1 MKTGVRVPR
10 KETTTQKRMDE
21 KTRLALPGHMAML
34 AANIMWGL
42 MAPVSKEALNYF
54 ADNGVSPVVLP
65 AFRMAGATVCFWLM
79 SAMSRHERV
88 AKAEMPLILLG
99 GLLSVAFNQN
109 LFICGIAY
117 TSPVDASV
125 VTTMLP
131 IITMLLA
138 AAILGEPITGLKAG
152 GVATGTAGAI
162 LLVMSNGDGLTFDKS
177 HALGDAMCLGAQLSF
192 ALYLVL
198 CKRVMS
204 KYSPVTLMKWMF
216 LSATVVTMPFSGPS
230 MTDISWG
237 EVPMAV
243 WGEVAYVVFIG
254 TVMTFFLVPIGQRL
268 LRPTV
273 VSSYNYI
280 QPVVSAAVSLMLG
293 LATFGWVKGAAVALV
308 FSGVLMVSRSR
319 AKSDSI
325 KTKE

>member
-1 MKTGVRVPR
+1 
-10 KETTTQKRMDE
+10 
-21 KTRLALPGHMAML
+21 ML
-34 AANIMWGL
+34 SANIMWGL
-42 MAPVSKEALNYF
+42 MAPISKEALNYF
-54 ADNGVSPVVLP
+54 ATAGVSPAVLP
-65 AFRMAGATVCFWLM
+65 AMRMIGATVCFWLL
-79 SAMSRHERV
+79 SLLTRHESVERRD
-88 AKAEMPLILLG
+88 MPLILLG

-152 GVATGTAGAI
+152 GVGIGTAGAI
-162 LLVMSNGDGLTFDKS
+162 LLVMSNGDGLTFDAS
-177 HALGDAMCLGAQLSF
+177 HAIGDAMCLGAQLSF

-198 CKRVMS
+198 CKRVMG

-216 LSATVVTMPFSGPS
+216 LSATVVTLPFSGPS
-230 MTDISWG
+230 LAGIDAAQ
-237 EVPMAV
+237 VPPAV
-243 WGEVAYVVFIG
+243 WGEVAYVVFVG

-273 VSSYNYI
+273 VSSYNYV
-280 QPVVSAAVSLMLG
+280 QPVVSAIASLFLG
-293 LATFGWVKGAAVALV
+293 LATFGWVKGLAVALV
-308 FSGVLMVSRSR
+308 FSGVMMVSRSR
-319 AKSDSI
+319 AKGD
-325 KTKE
+325 KK

>member
-1 MKTGVRVPR
+1 
-10 KETTTQKRMDE
+10 MDS
-21 KTRLALPGHMAML
+21 KTRRALPGHAAVL

-54 ADNGVSPVVLP
+54 AQCGVSPAVLP
-65 AFRMAGATVCFWLM
+65 AMRMIGATACFWLL
-79 SAMSRHERV
+79 SLFTRKESVERGDF
-88 AKAEMPLILLG
+88 PLLLLG

-109 LFICGIAY
+109 LFICGIAF

-152 GVATGTAGAI
+152 GVAVGTAGAI
-162 LLVMSNGDGLTFDKS
+162 LLVMSNGDGLTFDAS

-192 ALYLVL
+192 AFYLVL
-198 CKRVMS
+198 CKKVIG

-216 LSATVVTMPFSGPS
+216 LSATVVTLPFSGSSLAGIDYAAVPS
-230 MTDISWG
+230 
-237 EVPMAV
+237 AV
-243 WGEVAYVVFIG
+243 WGEVAYVVFVG
-254 TVMTFFLVPIGQRL
+254 TVMTFFLMPIGQRS

-273 VSSYNYI
+273 VSSYNYV
-280 QPVVSAAVSLMLG
+280 QPVVSAIASLSLG
-293 LATFGWVKGAAVALV
+293 LASFGWVKGLAVGLV
-308 FSGVLMVSRSR
+308 FCGVMMVGRSR
-319 AKSDSI
+319 AKDD
-325 KTKE
+325 TKR

>member
-1 MKTGVRVPR
+1 M
-10 KETTTQKRMDE
+10 
-21 KTRLALPGHMAML
+21 PGHAAML

-42 MAPVSKEALNYF
+42 MAPISKEALNYF
-54 ADNGVSPVVLP
+54 ASNGISAVVLP
-65 AFRMAGATVCFWLM
+65 AFRMIGATACFWLL
-79 SAMSRHERV
+79 SLLTKSERV
-88 AKAEMPLILLG
+88 ERGDMPLILLG

-109 LFICGIAY
+109 LFICGIAF

-152 GVATGTAGAI
+152 GVAVGTAGAV
-162 LLVMSNGDGLTFDKS
+162 LLVMSNGDGLTFDTG

-198 CKRVMS
+198 CKRVMG

-216 LSATVVTMPFSGPS
+216 LSATAVTLPFSGPS
-230 MTDISWG
+230 LADIEFTQVPA
-237 EVPMAV
+237 EV
-243 WGEVAYVVFIG
+243 WTEVAYVVFVG

-273 VSSYNYI
+273 VSSYNYV
-280 QPVVSAAVSLMLG
+280 QPVVSAVASLYLG
-293 LATFGWVKGAAVALV
+293 LTAFGWVKGAAVALV

-319 AKSDSI
+319 AKSD
-325 KTKE
+325 TKK

>member
-1 MKTGVRVPR
+1 
-10 KETTTQKRMDE
+10 MDD
-21 KTRLALPGHMAML
+21 KTRQAIPGHVAVL
-34 AANIMWGL
+34 SANIMWGL
-42 MAPVSKEALNYF
+42 MAPISKEALNYF
-54 ADNGVSPVVLP
+54 ASCGVSPTVLP
-65 AFRMAGATVCFWLM
+65 AMRMIGATICFWLL
-79 SAMSRHERV
+79 SLITKREHVE
-88 AKAEMPLILLG
+88 KADMPLILLG

-109 LFICGIAY
+109 LFICGIAF

-152 GVATGTAGAI
+152 GVAVGTAGAA
-162 LLVMSNGDGLTFDKS
+162 LLVMSNGEGLTFDAS

-192 ALYLVL
+192 AFYLVL
-198 CKRVMS
+198 CKRVMG

-230 MTDISWG
+230 LADIDYPS
-237 EVPMAV
+237 VPTAV
-243 WGEVAYVVFIG
+243 WMEVAYVVFVG

-273 VSSYNYI
+273 VSSYNYV
-280 QPVVSAAVSLMLG
+280 QPVVSAVASLLLG
-293 LATFGWVKGAAVALV
+293 LATFGWVKGLAVALV
-308 FSGVLMVSRSR
+308 FSGVLMVSRSK
-319 AKSDSI
+319 AKADI
-325 KTKE
+325 K

>member
-1 MKTGVRVPR
+1 
-10 KETTTQKRMDE
+10 MDS
-21 KTRLALPGHMAML
+21 KTRQAIPGHVAVL
-34 AANIMWGL
+34 SANIMWGL
-42 MAPVSKEALNYF
+42 MAPISKEALNYF
-54 ADNGVSPVVLP
+54 ASCGVSPTVLP
-65 AFRMAGATVCFWLM
+65 AMRMIGATICFWLL
-79 SAMSRHERV
+79 SLITKREHVE
-88 AKAEMPLILLG
+88 KADMPLILLG

-109 LFICGIAY
+109 LFICGIAF

-152 GVATGTAGAI
+152 GVAVGTAGAA
-162 LLVMSNGDGLTFDKS
+162 LLVMSNGEGLTFDAS

-192 ALYLVL
+192 AFYLVL
-198 CKRVMS
+198 CKRVMG

-230 MTDISWG
+230 LADIDYPS
-237 EVPMAV
+237 VPTAV
-243 WGEVAYVVFIG
+243 WMEVAYVVFVG

-273 VSSYNYI
+273 VSSYNYV
-280 QPVVSAAVSLMLG
+280 QPVVSAVASILLG
-293 LATFGWVKGAAVALV
+293 LATFGWVKGLAVALV
-308 FSGVLMVSRSR
+308 FSGVLMVSRSK
-319 AKSDSI
+319 AKADI
-325 KTKE
+325 K

>member
-1 MKTGVRVPR
+1 M
-10 KETTTQKRMDE
+10 EE
-21 KTRLALPGHMAML
+21 KTKRAMPGHLAVL

-54 ADNGVSPVVLP
+54 ASVGVSPVVLP
-65 AFRMAGATVCFWLM
+65 AFRMIGATACFWLL
-79 SAMSRHERV
+79 SLFTRHEKVER
-88 AKAEMPLILLG
+88 ADMPLILLG

-109 LFICGIAY
+109 LFICGIAF

-138 AAILGEPITGLKAG
+138 AVILGEPITGLKAG
-152 GVATGTAGAI
+152 GVIVGTAGAI
-162 LLVMSNGDGLTFDKS
+162 LLVMSNGQGLTFDAS

-192 ALYLVL
+192 AFYLVL
-198 CKRVMS
+198 CKRVMG

-216 LSATVVTMPFSGPS
+216 LSATIATLPFSGWS
-230 MTDISWG
+230 VAEIDFAS
-237 EVPMAV
+237 VPMSV

-273 VSSYNYI
+273 VSSYNYV
-280 QPVVSAAVSLMLG
+280 QPVVSAIASLAMG
-293 LATFGWVKGAAVALV
+293 LATFGWVKGVAVALV
-308 FSGVLMVSRSR
+308 FSGVLMVSRSK
-319 AKSDSI
+319 AKSDI
-325 KTKE
+325 TKEEKQ

>member
-1 MKTGVRVPR
+1 
-10 KETTTQKRMDE
+10 MDE
-21 KTRLALPGHMAML
+21 KTRQAIPGHVAVL
-34 AANIMWGL
+34 SANIMWGL
-42 MAPVSKEALNYF
+42 MAPISKEALNYF
-54 ADNGVSPVVLP
+54 ASCGVSPTVLP
-65 AFRMAGATVCFWLM
+65 AMRMIGATICFWIL
-79 SAMSRHERV
+79 SLITRRERV
-88 AKAEMPLILLG
+88 EKADMPLILLG

-109 LFICGIAY
+109 LFICGIAF

-152 GVATGTAGAI
+152 GVAVGTAGAA
-162 LLVMSNGDGLTFDKS
+162 LLVMSNGEGLTFDAS

-192 ALYLVL
+192 AFYLVL
-198 CKRVMS
+198 CKRVMG

-230 MTDISWG
+230 LADIDFPS
-237 EVPMAV
+237 VPTAV
-243 WGEVAYVVFIG
+243 WLEVAYVVFVG

-273 VSSYNYI
+273 VSSYNYV
-280 QPVVSAAVSLMLG
+280 QPVVSAVASLCLG
-293 LATFGWVKGAAVALV
+293 LATFGGVKGLAVALV
-308 FSGVLMVSRSR
+308 FGGVLMVSRSK
-319 AKSDSI
+319 AKADI
-325 KTKE
+325 K

>member
-1 MKTGVRVPR
+1 MGNFSLA
-10 KETTTQKRMDE
+10 MDE
-21 KTRLALPGHMAML
+21 RARQAVPGHLAVL

-54 ADNGVSPVVLP
+54 GTAGVSPVVLP
-65 AFRMAGATVCFWLM
+65 AMRMIGATACFWLM
-79 SAMSRHERV
+79 SLMARRERV
-88 AKAEMPLILLG
+88 ERRDMPLILLG

-109 LFICGIAY
+109 LFICGIAF

-138 AAILGEPITGLKAG
+138 AAILGEPITGLKTG
-152 GVATGTAGAI
+152 GVGIGTAGAA
-162 LLVMSNGDGLTFDKS
+162 LLVMSNGEGLTFDAS

-192 ALYLVL
+192 AFYLVL
-198 CKRVMS
+198 CKRVMG

-216 LSATVVTMPFSGPS
+216 LSATVVTLPFSGPS
-230 MTDISWG
+230 LAGIDFAA
-237 EVPMAV
+237 VPGAV
-243 WGEVAYVVFIG
+243 WGEVAYVVFVG

-273 VSSYNYI
+273 VSSYNYV
-280 QPVVSAAVSLMLG
+280 QPVVSAVVSLYLG
-293 LATFGWVKGAAVALV
+293 LDTFGWVKGLAVALV
-308 FSGVLMVSRSR
+308 FGGVLMVSRSR
-319 AKSDSI
+319 AKADN
-325 KTKE
+325 K